1 MQFYIIEEDGGW
13 NDSINVSLSVQGV
26 GSLSVA
32 LPACSFDNVLFN
44 ASWIRYSF
52 ITDMDTTNNTNT
64 MMFDSGN
71 TLKTKMEISDR
82 PY

>member
-1 MQFYIIEEDGGW
+1 
-13 NDSINVSLSVQGV
+13 
-26 GSLSVA
+26 
-32 LPACSFDNVLFN
+32 
-44 ASWIRYSF
+44 
-52 ITDMDTTNNTNT
+52 MDTTNNTNT